1 MVSLGRRRMPA
12 HMRNPLLTALTFGA
26 CVAAI
31 FFGQPVS
38 AADSRLEAPNS
49 LQRALTQLAAAARP
63 GTLGIAVSD
72 LQTGRIW
79 RVNARQ
85 AFPLMSVFK
94 APLGATVLSE
104 VDQGTLSLRQTVRIT
119 RSELM
124 TAGRSKIAATFRGNE
139 ETFSVGQLL
148 EAAVSHSD
156 NTAADVLLELVGGPA
171 VVTAFLRTHG
181 IQDMRIDR
189 GEDEIA
195 REFQVS
201 TEQRAEESKQT
212 PAARHAR
219 LRGGYEAFLNDPRDR
234 ATPGAAVQFLRKLWQ
249 GDLLSSDST
258 RRLLILL
265 YGQTIPDRL
274 RAGIPPGVR
283 LADKCGTSYSVD
295 GMTAA
300 FNDMGIITW
309 PDGHT
314 VIVAAFLMASH
325 ASEHRRNAL
334 FKDIAQAITTD
345 LHP

>member
-1 MVSLGRRRMPA
+1 MPL
-12 HMRNPLLTALTFGA
+12 HMRNQLLAALTFGS
-26 CVAAI
+26 CVAVI
-31 FFGQPVS
+31 FFCQPVG
-38 AADSRLEAPNS
+38 AADSRLEAPDS
-49 LQRALTQLAAAARP
+49 LQRTLTQLEAEARP

-72 LQTGRIW
+72 LQTGRTW

-104 VDQGTLSLRQTVRIT
+104 IDQGTLSRHQTVRIT
-119 RSELM
+119 RSDLM
-124 TAGRSKIAATFRGNE
+124 TAGRSQIAATFRGNE
-139 ETFSVGQLL
+139 ETFTVGQLL
-148 EAAVSHSD
+148 EAAVSRSD

-171 VVTAFLRTHG
+171 VVTGFLRAHG
-181 IQDMRIDR
+181 IQGMRIDR

-201 TEQRAEESKQT
+201 SEQRAEESKQT

-219 LRGGYEAFLNDPRDR
+219 LRAGYEAYLKDPRDR

-258 RRLLILL
+258 RHLLTLL

-274 RAGIPPGVR
+274 RAGIPAGIR

-300 FNDMGIITW
+300 FNDIGILTW

-325 ASEHRRNAL
+325 ASENRRNAL
-334 FKDIAQAITTD
+334 FKDIAQAIITN